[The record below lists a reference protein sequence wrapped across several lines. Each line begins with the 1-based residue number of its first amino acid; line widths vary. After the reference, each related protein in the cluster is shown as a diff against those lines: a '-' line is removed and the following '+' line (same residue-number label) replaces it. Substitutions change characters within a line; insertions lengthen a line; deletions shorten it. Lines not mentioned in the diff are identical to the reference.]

1 MPCGCKAEKH
11 IWCQQYVYK
20 GDEKKKALRPPKVES
35 ALLFLVQRHN
45 PISPVSW
52 PDLQDYGEKMTSVS
66 MGGGVVLCLD
76 FLFVYFSSLPIFQM
90 SVLFFLPFESFFQ
103 LLCHRGGGGGTG
115 WGY

>member
-1 MPCGCKAEKH
+1 M
-11 IWCQQYVYK
+11 
-20 GDEKKKALRPPKVES
+20 RPPKVEF

-66 MGGGVVLCLD
+66 MGGGVVFCLG

-103 LLCHRGGGGGTG
+103 LLCHQGGGQGGVISKEATG
-115 WGY
+115 RQPHDL

>member
-1 MPCGCKAEKH
+1 M
-11 IWCQQYVYK
+11 
-20 GDEKKKALRPPKVES
+20 
-35 ALLFLVQRHN
+35 
-45 PISPVSW
+45 SW

-103 LLCHRGGGGGTG
+103 LLCHRGGGGGIFFIMCVSALMSLLREAVAN
-115 WGY
+115 YAI